1 MFTSQASGTEPRLAT
16 VRPAGQGHSR
26 LEGRSLPPPP
36 QTRAPFFPDIIF
48 LQCPQ
53 ERGKVCI
60 DWRHSFTLCRL
71 WRSAIRSFFFSLSFF
86 YSTRTLSWWSVI
98 ICIYRRLKKR
108 INKIWNIFWLVLI
121 LYNIYLTLLLNLFK
135 NQLLHFLMWIGPIL
149 QLYCILIASTQ

>member
-1 MFTSQASGTEPRLAT
+1 MYRYLYTSSSIFDKRSAAKLILSDWFRSLYSSNKQFIYCKIKLIKVTTIVTMFTSQASGTQPRLAT

-71 WRSAIRSFFFSLSFF
+71 WRSTIPSFFFAF
-86 YSTRTLSWWSVI
+86 
-98 ICIYRRLKKR
+98 
-108 INKIWNIFWLVLI
+108 IF
-121 LYNIYLTLLLNLFK
+121 
-135 NQLLHFLMWIGPIL
+135 L
-149 QLYCILIASTQ
+149 QRKDS